1 MQVKRILIIGN
12 PGAGKS
18 TLATQLGRIVNLPVI
33 HLDQYFWQKG
43 WVAMESEKWRDN
55 VREMVARNEWIIDGN
70 FDSSLDIRLP
80 RAEVV
85 IFLDFPT
92 HVCLW
97 RVSKRI
103 MTSMGRVRQDMAEG
117 CPERIDIPFI
127 RWVWRF
133 RRDIRPEVAAAL
145 AQYYNGQSLY
155 NLDSPQMVSNF
166 LIRLADDLVD
176 NPEN

>member
-1 MQVKRILIIGN
+1 MRVKRILIIGN

-18 TLATQLGRIVNLPVI
+18 TLAMQLGLIMNLPVI
-33 HLDQYFWQKG
+33 HLDKYFWQKG

-55 VREMVARNEWIIDGN
+55 VREMVSRKEWIIDGN
-70 FDSSLDIRLP
+70 FDGSLDVRLP
-80 RAEVV
+80 RADAV

-103 MTSMGRVRQDMAEG
+103 MTSFGKVRQDMAEG
-117 CPERIDIPFI
+117 CPERIDFPFL

-133 RRDIRPEVAAAL
+133 RRDVRPEVAAAL
-145 AQYYNGQSLY
+145 RQYYNGQRLY
-155 NLDSPQMVSNF
+155 KLDSPRMVNNF
-166 LIRLADDLVD
+166 LGRLADGRDG